1 MVLKDRVAIV
11 TGSGRGIGR
20 RIAQRFVREGAAV
33 VVAEIRADDGERTC
47 GDLVAEGGRAR
58 FVETDVTSQES
69 IERMVASTVEEF
81 GGVDVLINN
90 ASATGHRG
98 DFLDVDR
105 ATWERILAATQTSVF
120 LCSQAVARE
129 MAAHGRGSI
138 VNISSVNGLT
148 PQPRNWAYGSAKGGA
163 LTLNL
168 ISGVGM
174 LGAGVIG
181 SQLLGNI
188 QDREVNRELLDA
200 KSELHAQVVA
210 EEEKRSVFG
219 DYYPLDDKKLED
231 ASPEDKKLVAE
242 IRLRAKKTTLTTNA
256 VFPGIMLVAYVLLI
270 LWFRSR
276 GGYRPVELK
285 GSGDT

>member
-163 LTLNL
+163 LTLTRGMATELAVHGIRVNAIAPGAIQANL
-168 ISGVGM
+168 PPDEKPAPAAM
-174 LGAGVIG
+174 A
-181 SQLLGNI
+181 LLG
-188 QDREVNRELLDA
+188 RHGRP
-200 KSELHAQVVA
+200 
-210 EEEKRSVFG
+210 EEI
-219 DYYPLDDKKLED
+219 
-231 ASPEDKKLVAE
+231 AA
-242 IRLRAKKTTLTTNA
+242 AA
-256 VFPGIMLVAYVLLI
+256 VFLASDEASYITGQVLAVD
-270 LWFRSR
+270 
-276 GGYRPVELK
+276 GGAMVNGHNIYA
-285 GSGDT
+285 GDR